1 MSELRIKLSL
11 DVSAVPVHPVGAGR
25 YTIELLHALIET
37 GAVEIHLVARRG
49 DAQRWEAMSD
59 ALQVHA
65 VVPRSRPLRLCFEQ
79 LLLPRLLKQWG
90 VDLHHGPHYTLPER
104 ATLPLVATIHDLT
117 FFTRPKDHEAI
128 KVRLFQRAI
137 RRAVQR
143 AAVLICVSEST
154 REALQG
160 FFPEMGASVVAPHGV
175 DAKSFQAHRDD
186 RDDVLISA
194 AGVDPRLP
202 MVLHLGTLEPRK
214 GIDVLAKA
222 ALALIEQGRDFKLV
236 IAGRQ
241 GWGGDLLAPYRS
253 ALGSVL
259 VETGYLSDDQVPAML
274 RGARVVAYPA
284 REEGFGLPVL
294 EALAC
299 GARVITTEDSVMAE
313 VAKGAAELVPTD
325 DHLALAQAIGRILD
339 ESEPSR
345 AARVAAGLAVA
356 AASTWARS
364 AQLHL
369 EAYRLALAIGTNPP
383 KD

>member
-1 MSELRIKLSL
+1 
-11 DVSAVPVHPVGAGR
+11 
-25 YTIELLHALIET
+25 
-37 GAVEIHLVARRG
+37 
-49 DAQRWEAMSD
+49 
-59 ALQVHA
+59 
-65 VVPRSRPLRLCFEQ
+65 
-79 LLLPRLLKQWG
+79 
-90 VDLHHGPHYTLPER
+90 
-104 ATLPLVATIHDLT
+104 
-117 FFTRPKDHEAI
+117 
-128 KVRLFQRAI
+128 
-137 RRAVQR
+137 
-143 AAVLICVSEST
+143 
-154 REALQG
+154 
-160 FFPEMGASVVAPHGV
+160 
-175 DAKSFQAHRDD
+175 
-186 RDDVLISA
+186 
-194 AGVDPRLP
+194 
-202 MVLHLGTLEPRK
+202 
-214 GIDVLAKA
+214 A

-274 RGARVVAYPA
+274 RGARVVAYPS